1 MAVERYRYDVF
12 LSYARGGTVEPF
24 VRDVFFE
31 PFIRA
36 LREAHPHREPT
47 VFLDEQSIR
56 VGEHIPDEVRRALP
70 QSRLMLAFLSPMYA
84 RKDWC
89 LEEWSA
95 FSGQSPAGG
104 PPRLYPLLVQDGDH
118 LDPQVWHRA
127 KWDPRFKDLL
137 LQHPA
142 HLTTPDGLKLLR
154 EIGALAETLI
164 NYIRQFQ
171 DPLAPLPPAPRPVVA
186 PMQRTFP
193 DLRGS
198 DG

>member
-1 MAVERYRYDVF
+1 MAEERYRYDVF
-12 LSYARGGTVEPF
+12 LSYARGGTVELF

-47 VFLDEQSIR
+47 VFLDEQSIP
-56 VGEHIPDEVRRALP
+56 VGEPIPNEVRAALP
-70 QSRLMLAFLSPMYA
+70 QSRIMLAFLSPMYTHKA
-84 RKDWC
+84 WC
-89 LEEWSA
+89 LEEWRA
-95 FSGQSPAGG
+95 FSGPSPAGG
-104 PPRLYPLLVQDGDH
+104 PPRLYPLLVQDGEH
-118 LDPQVWHRA
+118 LDAQVWHRA

-142 HLTTPDGLKLLR
+142 HLTTPDGRTLLR
-154 EIGALAETLI
+154 EIGDLAETLI
-164 NYIRQFQ
+164 EYILQVQ
-171 DPLAPLPPAPRPVVA
+171 DPPAPLPAAPRPAVA

>member
-1 MAVERYRYDVF
+1 MAEERYRYDVF

-24 VRDVFFE
+24 VRDVFYE

-56 VGEHIPDEVRRALP
+56 VGEHIPDEVRAALP

-84 RKDWC
+84 RKHWC
-89 LEEWSA
+89 LEEWRA
-95 FSGQSPAGG
+95 FSGPSPSGG
-104 PPRLYPLLVQDGDH
+104 PPRLYPLLVQDGDL
-118 LDPQVWHRA
+118 LDAQVWHRS
-127 KWDPRFKDLL
+127 KWDARFKPLL
-137 LQHPA
+137 LQQRE
-142 HLTTPDGLKLLR
+142 HLAAPDGLKLLR
-154 EIGALAETLI
+154 EIAALAETLI
-164 NYIRQFQ
+164 PYILQVQ
-171 DPLAPLPPAPRPVVA
+171 DPPAPLPAAPRPVIA